1 MNLTTQQLEQLK
13 IMAGLFFSVQDI
25 LIALEIPLYLEEEF
39 SNLIICEKEH
49 PVFQAYHK
57 GRLTAETQLRQAI
70 RQAALNGSN
79 PAQSTMLEFYNK
91 SKP

>member
-1 MNLTTQQLEQLK
+1 MNLTTQQLKELEHL
-13 IMAGLFFSVQDI
+13 AGLFFSVTDI
-25 LIALEIPLYLEEEF
+25 LIALEVPFHEEEHF
-39 SNLIICEKEH
+39 NDIILYQNRH
-49 PVFQAYHK
+49 PVFIAYHK

-79 PAQSTMLEFYNK
+79 PAQSTMLEFYSK